1 MNLMRLHRN
10 YLFNKINII
19 IIGIVIL
26 ISMFLSFILVKP
38 FETNIEKWNERLISM
53 QSYEQSYLLFVKIL
67 MVLLSSYL
75 FGIYFSKQGD
85 DYSLVLTCKVS
96 KNKYLISKIL
106 TISLTIF
113 FILFV
118 IILCHLFI
126 GTVFNKWYIFNLNI
140 ITHYFEI
147 YLISMT
153 YGILSLIS
161 IRLLKSLYAVI
172 IPFSLYILSEVLV
185 DYNMSS
191 KLVKFI
197 EMFFPTTHL
206 ANGNIVLL
214 YGIIHLII
222 LNIFYFIISYFVY
235 IKYKE

>member
-1 MNLMRLHRN
+1 MNLMRLHKN

-26 ISMFLSFILVKP
+26 ISIFLSFVLVKP
-38 FETNIEKWNERLISM
+38 FETNIDKWNERLISM

-118 IILCHLFI
+118 IILFHLFI
-126 GTVFNKWYIFNLNI
+126 GTVFNRWYILNLNI
-140 ITHYFEI
+140 LQTKF
-147 YLISMT
+147 S
-153 YGILSLIS
+153 ILAKKT
-161 IRLLKSLYAVI
+161 LLFLHLLLNY
-172 IPFSLYILSEVLV
+172 LYI
-185 DYNMSS
+185 DYN
-191 KLVKFI
+191 I
-197 EMFFPTTHL
+197 
-206 ANGNIVLL
+206 NND
-214 YGIIHLII
+214 LI
-222 LNIFYFIISYFVY
+222 
-235 IKYKE
+235 

>member
-1 MNLMRLHRN
+1 MQ
-10 YLFNKINII
+10 LF
-19 IIGIVIL
+19 
-26 ISMFLSFILVKP
+26 
-38 FETNIEKWNERLISM
+38 
-53 QSYEQSYLLFVKIL
+53 
-67 MVLLSSYL
+67 
-75 FGIYFSKQGD
+75 
-85 DYSLVLTCKVS
+85 
-96 KNKYLISKIL
+96 
-106 TISLTIF
+106 
-113 FILFV
+113 
-118 IILCHLFI
+118 HLFI
-126 GTVFNKWYIFNLNI
+126 GTVFNRWYILNLNI

-206 ANGNIVLL
+206 TNGNIVLL
-214 YGIIHLII
+214 YGIIHLVI

>member
-1 MNLMRLHRN
+1 MNLMRLHKN

-38 FETNIEKWNERLISM
+38 FETNIDKWNDRLISM

-126 GTVFNKWYIFNLNI
+126 GTLFNRWYILNLNI
-140 ITHYFEI
+140 VTHYFEI
-147 YLISMT
+147 YLISMV

-185 DYNMSS
+185 DYNTSS
-191 KLVKFI
+191 KIVKI
-197 EMFFPTTHL
+197 VEMFFPTTHL
-206 ANGNIVLL
+206 VNGNIVLL
-214 YGIIHLII
+214 YGILHLVI

-235 IKYKE
+235 TKYKE

>member
-1 MNLMRLHRN
+1 MNLMRLHKN

-26 ISMFLSFILVKP
+26 ISIFLSFVLVKP
-38 FETNIEKWNERLISM
+38 FETNIDKWNERLISM

-126 GTVFNKWYIFNLNI
+126 GTVFNRWYILNLNI

-206 ANGNIVLL
+206 TNGNIVLL
-214 YGIIHLII
+214 YGIIHLVI

>member
-10 YLFNKINII
+10 YLFNKINVI
-19 IIGIVIL
+19 IIGVVIL
-26 ISMFLSFILVKP
+26 ISIFLSFVLINP
-38 FETNIEKWNERLISM
+38 FETNIDKWNERLISM
-53 QSYEQSYLLFVKIL
+53 QSYEQSYLLFAKIL

-113 FILFV
+113 FILFM
-118 IILCHLFI
+118 IILFHLFI
-126 GTVFNKWYIFNLNI
+126 GTIFNRWYIIDLNI

-147 YLISMT
+147 YLISMV

-185 DYNMSS
+185 DYNTTS
-191 KLVKFI
+191 KMVKII

-206 ANGNIVLL
+206 SNGNIVLL
-214 YGIIHLII
+214 YGIVHLII
-222 LNIFYFIISYFVY
+222 LNVFYFLISYFVY

>member
-1 MNLMRLHRN
+1 MNLMRLHKN

-26 ISMFLSFILVKP
+26 ISMFLSFVLVKP

-113 FILFV
+113 FILFIV
-118 IILCHLFI
+118 ILCHLFI
-126 GTVFNKWYIFNLNI
+126 GTVFNRWYIFNLNV

-185 DYNMSS
+185 DYSTTS
-191 KLVKFI
+191 KLVKI
-197 EMFFPTTHL
+197 VEMFFPTTHL
-206 ANGNIVLL
+206 SNGNIVLL
-214 YGIIHLII
+214 YGIVHLVI

>member
-1 MNLMRLHRN
+1 MNLMRLHKN

-26 ISMFLSFILVKP
+26 ISIFLSFVLVKP
-38 FETNIEKWNERLISM
+38 FETNIDKWNERLISM

-118 IILCHLFI
+118 IILFHLFI
-126 GTVFNKWYIFNLNI
+126 GTVFNRWYILNLNI

-206 ANGNIVLL
+206 TNGNIVLL
-214 YGIIHLII
+214 YGIIHLVI

>member
-1 MNLMRLHRN
+1 MNLMRLHKN

-26 ISMFLSFILVKP
+26 ISMFLSFVLVKP

-113 FILFV
+113 FILFIV
-118 IILCHLFI
+118 ILCHLFI
-126 GTVFNKWYIFNLNI
+126 GTVFNRWYIFNLNV

-185 DYNMSS
+185 DYSTTS
-191 KLVKFI
+191 KLVKI
-197 EMFFPTTHL
+197 VEMFFPTTHL
-206 ANGNIVLL
+206 SNGNIVLL
-214 YGIIHLII
+214 YGIVHLVF

>member
-1 MNLMRLHRN
+1 MNLMRLHKN

-26 ISMFLSFILVKP
+26 ISIFLSFVLVKP
-38 FETNIEKWNERLISM
+38 FETNIDKWNERLISM

-118 IILCHLFI
+118 IILFHLFI
-126 GTVFNKWYIFNLNI
+126 GTVFNRWYILNLNI

-206 ANGNIVLL
+206 TNGNIVLL

>member
-1 MNLMRLHRN
+1 MNLMRLHKN

-26 ISMFLSFILVKP
+26 ISMFLSFVLVKP

-113 FILFV
+113 FILFIV
-118 IILCHLFI
+118 ILCHLFI
-126 GTVFNKWYIFNLNI
+126 GTVFNRWYILNLNV

-185 DYNMSS
+185 DYSTTS
-191 KLVKFI
+191 KLVKI
-197 EMFFPTTHL
+197 VEMFFPTTHL
-206 ANGNIVLL
+206 SNGNIVLL
-214 YGIIHLII
+214 YGIVHLVI

>member
-1 MNLMRLHRN
+1 MNLMRLHKN
-10 YLFNKINII
+10 YLFNKINVI
-19 IIGIVIL
+19 IIGIVIMVS
-26 ISMFLSFILVKP
+26 IFLSFVLVKP
-38 FETNIEKWNERLISM
+38 FETNIDKWNERLISM

-126 GTVFNKWYIFNLNI
+126 GTVFNRWYILNLNI
-140 ITHYFEI
+140 FTHYFEI
-147 YLISMT
+147 YLISMI

-185 DYNMSS
+185 DYNTSS
-191 KLVKFI
+191 EIVKI
-197 EMFFPTTHL
+197 IGMFFPTTHL
-206 ANGNIVLL
+206 SNGNIVLL
-214 YGIIHLII
+214 YGILHLLI
-222 LNIFYFIISYFVY
+222 LNFLYFLISYFVY